1 MKRSFSLK
9 WLFVG
14 IAFLALICGWIA
26 DRLRW
31 NAEVRQTK
39 AELTELRS
47 HQIGMLQHLHVYAP
61 FPNTGPAAMPGGFGR
76 DGDELLLSGG
86 ELDEKWAYAIMAS
99 GFPMVELY
107 KVKVSPE
114 AQAVVELTYELTSDG
129 DYQRYRLHRPWLPF
143 TL

>member
-1 MKRSFSLK
+1 MKPSFSLK

-39 AELTELRS
+39 AELMELRS
-47 HQIGMLQHLHVYAP
+47 HQFGMLEHLHVHAP
-61 FPNTGPAAMPGGFGR
+61 FTNTWPAGMPSGFGH
-76 DGDELLLSGG
+76 DGDELHLIGG
-86 ELDEKWAYAIMAS
+86 ELGEKWAYAVVAS

-114 AQAVVELTYELTSDG
+114 AQAVLELTYEWTSDG

-143 TL
+143 KL